1 MSLKTFAVRDEQV
14 YSEYTAILK
23 RNQRK
28 IADDL
33 DAYMRDV
40 IKNHSTGNDQF
51 KIDQWVSESDMKAVP
66 AFNSKRE
73 TWQKYLPKLNPKELD
88 EFKIQ
93 LEKISK
99 SIPLTIEKPKESNE
113 ELKIYDGFIPR
124 DEYNKGKQALN
135 KKVINKKVM

>member
-33 DAYMRDV
+33 HAYMLDV

-66 AFNSKRE
+66 AFNSKTE
-73 TWQKYLPKLNPKELD
+73 TWQKYVEKINPKERQELKTQLD
-88 EFKIQ
+88 KIDS
-93 LEKISK
+93 I
-99 SIPLTIEKPKESNE
+99 IPLTVKKSEKYEN
-113 ELKIYDGFIPR
+113 LFVLDGFIPR
-124 DEYNKGKQALN
+124 SELNKGEQELN